1 MELSDISFTRDFQPE
16 AGIGEKTCYTY
27 TLRVFGVLM
36 TLCPPDGVT
45 TFLSPQYYSDI
56 QRPEVCN

>member
-1 MELSDISFTRDFQPE
+1 MELRDISFTRDFQPE
-16 AGIGEKTCYTY
+16 AGIRKTTCYKY

-45 TFLSPQYYSDI
+45 TFLSPQYCSDI
-56 QRPEVCN
+56 KRPEVYN